1 MLAPLVLLLIV
12 PSAEPNEAEKL
23 FRQMET
29 KVMQAKTLECTYE
42 GKVDYKEAEDDQ
54 KDTLKGKLLLGEGN
68 KLRIDFSGM
77 GEKGTI
83 ISDGTKWRLIGDK
96 NKETPKWL
104 GKSVRALMAR
114 TCAGYAS
121 IWAAPDSFLRFMTPP
136 ITEFK
141 IDEHFPVTDFK
152 FGKKEMIDKQ
162 EAQIVQYT
170 GPGVEVSIW
179 IDTKTYQ
186 PLKRVFTDKEKTLT
200 ETYTNLKLDG
210 KVDPKQFELPK
221 D

>member
-1 MLAPLVLLLIV
+1 MPRFLRLQTGSCLQQAPGTARYFTKGGGSMLTPLVLVLLV

-96 NKETPKWL
+96 NKETPK
-104 GKSVRALMAR
+104 
-114 TCAGYAS
+114 
-121 IWAAPDSFLRFMTPP
+121 
-136 ITEFK
+136 
-141 IDEHFPVTDFK
+141 
-152 FGKKEMIDKQ
+152 
-162 EAQIVQYT
+162 
-170 GPGVEVSIW
+170 
-179 IDTKTYQ
+179 
-186 PLKRVFTDKEKTLT
+186 
-200 ETYTNLKLDG
+200 
-210 KVDPKQFELPK
+210 
-221 D
+221 